1 MRELNDAHLYQRF
14 YANKTSYQISKL
26 EFETNK
32 MYSGKI
38 ENVGRML
45 MSFLKYLYL
54 MGKPR
59 NRCNYNVENMFI

>member
-26 EFETNK
+26 QFETNK

-45 MSFLKYLYL
+45 MSF
-54 MGKPR
+54 
-59 NRCNYNVENMFI
+59 